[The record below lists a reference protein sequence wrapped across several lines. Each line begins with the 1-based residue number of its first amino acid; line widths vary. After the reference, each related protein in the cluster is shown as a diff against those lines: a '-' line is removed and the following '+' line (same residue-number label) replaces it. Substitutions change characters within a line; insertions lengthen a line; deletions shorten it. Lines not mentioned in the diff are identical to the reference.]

1 MKDPASRRRLVAA
14 AAIVMQLCLGT
25 VYAWSIFKKPMMSLN
40 HWGETQTQIAFM
52 INSAMFA
59 FAVAFGGTLVDRMAP
74 RITGAL
80 GGILFGTGI
89 LLSGLANSLN
99 SITLLFV
106 SYGFITGLGGGMG
119 YVTPIATL
127 IRWFPDK
134 RGQLTGLAVMGY
146 GLGAFILGN
155 IGPRLI
161 LEYGVARTFYL
172 WGTISLVVVFT
183 AAISLVNPPE
193 AWNPGAAGPSPGSAA
208 PLQRSSTFAEAIITT
223 RFWVLWLMLFV
234 SITAGLGMISQLS
247 PMAQDVM
254 MKGLDADVSADKVKS
269 IVIASGTIVAIAG
282 IFNGLGRL
290 AWAWVSDFI
299 GRKAVF
305 ALIFTSFTLGFA
317 LLAHMDSISIFTGLS
332 LYLLAC
338 YGGTMAT
345 MPALAADEFGPL
357 HIGKIYGVIFT
368 ACGFAG
374 FCGAF
379 VFARAKE
386 MTGSFMY
393 ALYLESVLA
402 SLGLILVLVLA
413 NISRR
418 RAA

>member
-1 MKDPASRRRLVAA
+1 MVAA

-25 VYAWSIFKKPMMSLN
+25 VYAWSVFKKPMMSLN
-40 HWGETQTQIAFM
+40 HWGETQTQVAFM

-59 FAVAFGGTLVDRMAP
+59 FAVAMGGTLVDRMAP
-74 RITGAL
+74 RVTGAL
-80 GGILFGTGI
+80 GGILFGAGI
-89 LLSGLANSLN
+89 LLSGLANSLS

-106 SYGFITGLGGGMG
+106 AYGFITGLGGGMG

-127 IRWFPDK
+127 IRWFPDR

-161 LEYGVARTFYL
+161 LEYGVARTFYA
-172 WGTISLVVVFT
+172 WGAVSLITVFT
-183 AAISLVNPPE
+183 AAITLVNPP
-193 AWNPGAAGPSPGSAA
+193 AGWNPAAGGHTPGDTTVLPA
-208 PLQRSSTFAEAIITT
+208 SSTFREAVRTK
-223 RFWVLWLMLFV
+223 RFWILWLMLFV

-254 MKGLDADVSADKVKS
+254 MKGFGGIVSASQMKS
-269 IVIASGTIVAIAG
+269 IVIASGTIVAVAG

-290 AWAWVSDFI
+290 LWAWVSDFI

-305 ALIFTSFTLGFA
+305 GLIFLSFTLGFT
-317 LLAHMDSISIFTGLS
+317 LLAHVSGICVFTVLS

-345 MPALAADEFGPL
+345 MPALAADEFGPA

-374 FCGAF
+374 FCGPF
-379 VFARAKE
+379 VFARVKE
-386 MTGSFMY
+386 LTGSFVY

-402 SLGLILVLVLA
+402 LLGGALVLVLA
-413 NISRR
+413 AFSRTKD
-418 RAA
+418 